1 MQCFWF
7 AGLFWRIHSMD
18 LLSSAVF
25 FVVVTGLSTYLM
37 AMAYKNTKFQLK
49 HKVAVKRE
57 EAVTREVMKQLADDK
72 KMTRKEKDER
82 VLWKKNEVADYE
94 ATTFAIFYN
103 NAMYLAIV
111 ILISFFVLKTSS
123 PAVNYIFSVGLASGL
138 LALFSTSKAA

>member
-1 MQCFWF
+1 
-7 AGLFWRIHSMD
+7 
-18 LLSSAVF
+18 
-25 FVVVTGLSTYLM
+25 M